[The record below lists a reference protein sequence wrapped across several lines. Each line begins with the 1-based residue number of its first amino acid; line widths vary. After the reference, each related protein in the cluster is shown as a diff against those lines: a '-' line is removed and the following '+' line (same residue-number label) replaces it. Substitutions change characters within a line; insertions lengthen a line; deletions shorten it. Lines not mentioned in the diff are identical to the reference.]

1 MIIENLDFN
10 GSSDILQYIPQVET
24 VQQPSPG
31 QGQAPVQQQSSFG
44 VPDEL
49 QPVYQT
55 RAIEQRELFK
65 PEIKPPQ
72 IEMDFS
78 TAISDVVPS
87 ADFDMGP
94 SMGGGGPYKNPQNNR
109 VAALSL
115 DNASAGPV
123 SSSSSKNPFGLTDD
137 QLNAAIAGIAAVA
150 AFSKP
155 IQNKLADL
163 IPKFMSD
170 TGNLS
175 ATGMLATA
183 FIAAVIF
190 FIIHK
195 FAKPPPKK

>member
-10 GSSDILQYIPQVET
+10 GSSDILQYIPQVDTEK
-24 VQQPSPG
+24 Q
-31 QGQAPVQQQSSFG
+31 PVQQQSSFG

-55 RAIEQRELFK
+55 RSIDQPELFK
-65 PEIKPPQ
+65 AEIKPPQ

-78 TAISDVVPS
+78 TSIADIVPS
-87 ADFDMGP
+87 ADFDSAPTM
-94 SMGGGGPYKNPQNNR
+94 GGPYKNPQNNR

-115 DNASAGPV
+115 DNASAGPAP
-123 SSSSSKNPFGLTDD
+123 SSSKNPFGLTDE

-170 TGNLS
+170 AGDLS

-190 FIIHK
+190 FIVHK
-195 FAKPPPKK
+195 FAKPPQKK

>member
-10 GSSDILQYIPQVET
+10 GSSDILQYIPQVDT
-24 VQQPSPG
+24 APQPSQD
-31 QGQAPVQQQSSFG
+31 QGQQVQQQSSFG
-44 VPDEL
+44 LPDEL
-49 QPVYQT
+49 QPKYQT
-55 RAIEQRELFK
+55 RAIEQPELFK
-65 PEIKPPQ
+65 AEIKPPQ

-78 TAISDVVPS
+78 TPIADVVPS

-94 SMGGGGPYKNPQNNR
+94 SMGGGPYKNPQNNR

-137 QLNAAIAGIAAVA
+137 QLNAALAGIAAVA

-155 IQNKLADL
+155 VQNKLADL

-170 TGNLS
+170 AGDLS

-190 FIIHK
+190 FIVHK
-195 FAKPPPKK
+195 FVKPPPKK

>member
-1 MIIENLDFN
+1 MIIENLDFD
-10 GSSDILQYIPQVET
+10 GSNDILQYIPQVET
-24 VQQPSPG
+24 EKPMQGQQP
-31 QGQAPVQQQSSFG
+31 VQHQSSFG
-44 VPDEL
+44 LPDEL
-49 QPVYQT
+49 QPTYQT
-55 RAIEQRELFK
+55 RSIDQPELFK
-65 PEIKPPQ
+65 AEIKPPQ

-78 TAISDVVPS
+78 TSIADIVPS

-94 SMGGGGPYKNPQNNR
+94 SMGGGPYKNPQNNR

-123 SSSSSKNPFGLTDD
+123 SSSSSKNPFGLTDE
-137 QLNAAIAGIAAVA
+137 QLNAALAGIAAVA

-170 TGNLS
+170 AGDLS

-190 FIIHK
+190 FIVHK
-195 FAKPPPKK
+195 FAKPPQKK

>member
-10 GSSDILQYIPQVET
+10 GSSDILQYIPQVDT
-24 VQQPSPG
+24 APQQPTPN
-31 QGQAPVQQQSSFG
+31 QPPVQQQSSFG
-44 VPDEL
+44 LPDEL
-49 QPVYQT
+49 QPTYQT
-55 RAIEQRELFK
+55 RAIEQPELFK
-65 PEIKPPQ
+65 AEIKPPQ

-78 TAISDVVPS
+78 TPIADVVPS

-94 SMGGGGPYKNPQNNR
+94 SMGGPYKNPQNNR

-123 SSSSSKNPFGLTDD
+123 SSSSKNPFGLTDE
-137 QLNAAIAGIAAVA
+137 QLNAAIAGIAAVG

-155 IQNKLADL
+155 VQNKLADL

-170 TGNLS
+170 AGDLS

-190 FIIHK
+190 FILHK
-195 FAKPPPKK
+195 FVKPPPKK

>member
-1 MIIENLDFN
+1 MIIENLEFN
-10 GSSDILQYIPQVET
+10 GSSDILQYIPQVDPEQPR
-24 VQQPSPG
+24 QQPD
-31 QGQAPVQQQSSFG
+31 QQSQGSFG
-44 VPDEL
+44 PPMEL

-55 RAIEQRELFK
+55 RAIEQPELFK
-65 PEIKPPQ
+65 AEIKPPQ

-78 TAISDVVPS
+78 TPISDVVPS

-94 SMGGGGPYKNPQNNR
+94 SMGGPYKNPQNNR

-137 QLNAAIAGIAAVA
+137 QLNAVLAGVAAVA

-155 IQNKLADL
+155 VQNKLADL

-170 TGNLS
+170 SGNLS
-175 ATGMLATA
+175 ATGMIATA

-190 FIIHK
+190 FIVHK

>member
-10 GSSDILQYIPQVET
+10 GSSDILQYIPQVDT
-24 VQQPSPG
+24 APQQPTPN
-31 QGQAPVQQQSSFG
+31 QPPVQQQGSFG
-44 VPDEL
+44 LPEEL

-55 RAIEQRELFK
+55 RAIEQPELFK
-65 PEIKPPQ
+65 AEIKPPQ

-78 TAISDVVPS
+78 TPISDVVPS
-87 ADFDMGP
+87 ADFDM
-94 SMGGGGPYKNPQNNR
+94 GGGPYKNPQNNR

-123 SSSSSKNPFGLTDD
+123 SSSSSKNPFGLTDE

-155 IQNKLADL
+155 VQNKLADL

-170 TGNLS
+170 AGDLS

-183 FIAAVIF
+183 FIAAVVF
-190 FIIHK
+190 FILHK
-195 FAKPPPKK
+195 FVKPPPKK

>member
-1 MIIENLDFN
+1 
-10 GSSDILQYIPQVET
+10 
-24 VQQPSPG
+24 
-31 QGQAPVQQQSSFG
+31 
-44 VPDEL
+44 
-49 QPVYQT
+49 
-55 RAIEQRELFK
+55 
-65 PEIKPPQ
+65 
-72 IEMDFS
+72 MDFS
-78 TAISDVVPS
+78 TPISDVVPS

-137 QLNAAIAGIAAVA
+137 QLNAALAGIAAVA

-155 IQNKLADL
+155 VQNKLADL

-170 TGNLS
+170 AGDLS

-190 FIIHK
+190 FIVHK
-195 FAKPPPKK
+195 FAKPPQKK

>member
-10 GSSDILQYIPQVET
+10 GSSDILQYIPQVDT
-24 VQQPSPG
+24 APQPQD
-31 QGQAPVQQQSSFG
+31 QGQQVQQQSSFG
-44 VPDEL
+44 LPDEL
-49 QPVYQT
+49 QPKYQS
-55 RAIEQRELFK
+55 RSVDQPELFK
-65 PEIKPPQ
+65 AEIKPPQ

-78 TAISDVVPS
+78 TPISDIVPS

-94 SMGGGGPYKNPQNNR
+94 SMGGGPYKNPQNNR

-115 DNASAGPV
+115 DNASAGPA
-123 SSSSSKNPFGLTDD
+123 SPSSSKNPFGLTDD
-137 QLNAAIAGIAAVA
+137 QLNAALAGIAAVA

-155 IQNKLADL
+155 VQNKLADL

-170 TGNLS
+170 AGDLS

-190 FIIHK
+190 FMVHK
-195 FAKPPPKK
+195 FVKPPQKK

>member
-10 GSSDILQYIPQVET
+10 GSSDILQYIPQVDT
-24 VQQPSPG
+24 APQQQD
-31 QGQAPVQQQSSFG
+31 QGQPVQHQSSFG
-44 VPDEL
+44 LPDEL
-49 QPVYQT
+49 QPTYQT
-55 RAIEQRELFK
+55 RGVEAPELFK
-65 PEIKPPQ
+65 AEIKHPQ

-78 TAISDVVPS
+78 TSIADIVPS

-94 SMGGGGPYKNPQNNR
+94 SMGGGPYKNPQNNR

-123 SSSSSKNPFGLTDD
+123 SSSSSKNPFGLTDE
-137 QLNAAIAGIAAVA
+137 QLNAALAGIAAVA

-155 IQNKLADL
+155 VQNKLADL

-170 TGNLS
+170 AGDLS

-190 FIIHK
+190 FIVHK
-195 FAKPPPKK
+195 FAKPPQKK

>member
-10 GSSDILQYIPQVET
+10 GSSDILQYIPQVDT
-24 VQQPSPG
+24 APQQQD
-31 QGQAPVQQQSSFG
+31 QGQQVQQQSSFG
-44 VPDEL
+44 LPDEL
-49 QPVYQT
+49 QPKYQS
-55 RAIEQRELFK
+55 RSVDQPELFK
-65 PEIKPPQ
+65 AEIKPPQ

-78 TAISDVVPS
+78 TPIADIVPS

-94 SMGGGGPYKNPQNNR
+94 SMGGGPYKNPQNNR

-123 SSSSSKNPFGLTDD
+123 SSSSSKNPFGLTDE
-137 QLNAAIAGIAAVA
+137 QLNAALAGIAAVA

-155 IQNKLADL
+155 VQNKLADL

-170 TGNLS
+170 AGDLS

-183 FIAAVIF
+183 FVAAVVF

-195 FAKPPPKK
+195 FVKPPQKK

>member
-1 MIIENLDFN
+1 MIIENLDFD
-10 GSSDILQYIPQVET
+10 GSSDILQYIPQVEP
-24 VQQPSPG
+24 VQQQP
-31 QGQAPVQQQSSFG
+31 QDQVQQQSSFG
-44 VPDEL
+44 LPDEL
-49 QPVYQT
+49 QPKYQT
-55 RAIEQRELFK
+55 RGIEAPELFK
-65 PEIKPPQ
+65 AEIKPPQ

-78 TAISDVVPS
+78 TPIADVVPS

-94 SMGGGGPYKNPQNNR
+94 SMGGGPYKNPQNNR

-137 QLNAAIAGIAAVA
+137 QLNAALAGIAAVA

-155 IQNKLADL
+155 VQNKLAEL

-170 TGNLS
+170 AGDLS

-190 FIIHK
+190 FMVHK
-195 FAKPPPKK
+195 FVKPPPKK

>member
-1 MIIENLDFN
+1 MIIENLDFD
-10 GSSDILQYIPQVET
+10 GSNDILQYIPQVEPEKSD
-24 VQQPSPG
+24 QQ
-31 QGQAPVQQQSSFG
+31 QKQSSFG
-44 VPDEL
+44 LPDEL
-49 QPVYQT
+49 QPKYQT
-55 RAIEQRELFK
+55 RAIEQPELFK
-65 PEIKPPQ
+65 AEIKPPQ

-78 TAISDVVPS
+78 TPISDIVPS

-94 SMGGGGPYKNPQNNR
+94 STGGPYKNPQNNR

-115 DNASAGPV
+115 DNASAGPA
-123 SSSSSKNPFGLTDD
+123 SPSSKNPFGLTDD
-137 QLNAAIAGIAAVA
+137 QLNAALAGIAAVA

-155 IQNKLADL
+155 VQNKLADL

-170 TGNLS
+170 AGDLS

-190 FIIHK
+190 FMVHK

>member
-10 GSSDILQYIPQVET
+10 GSSDILQYIPQVDT
-24 VQQPSPG
+24 APQQPTPN
-31 QGQAPVQQQSSFG
+31 QPPVQQFG
-44 VPDEL
+44 LPDEL
-49 QPVYQT
+49 QPKYQT
-55 RAIEQRELFK
+55 RSVEQPELFK
-65 PEIKPPQ
+65 AEIKPPQ

-78 TAISDVVPS
+78 TPISDIVPS

-94 SMGGGGPYKNPQNNR
+94 SMGGGPYKNPQNNR

-123 SSSSSKNPFGLTDD
+123 SSSSSSKNPFGLTDD
-137 QLNAAIAGIAAVA
+137 QLNAAIAGIAAVG

-155 IQNKLADL
+155 VQNKLADL

-170 TGNLS
+170 AGDLS

-190 FIIHK
+190 FILHK
-195 FAKPPPKK
+195 FVKPPQKK

>member
-24 VQQPSPG
+24 VKPDHGQP
-31 QGQAPVQQQSSFG
+31 PVQHQSSFG

-55 RAIEQRELFK
+55 RAIDQRELFK

-109 VAALSL
+109 VSGLSL

-123 SSSSSKNPFGLTDD
+123 SSSSSSKNPFGLTDE
-137 QLNAAIAGIAAVA
+137 QLNAALAGIAAVA

-155 IQNKLADL
+155 VQNKLADL

>member
-1 MIIENLDFN
+1 MIIENLDFD
-10 GSSDILQYIPQVET
+10 GSSDILQYIPQVDPPA
-24 VQQPSPG
+24 QQQQSPD
-31 QGQAPVQQQSSFG
+31 QQQSSFG
-44 VPDEL
+44 LPDGL

-55 RAIEQRELFK
+55 RAVEQPELFK
-65 PEIKPPQ
+65 AEIKPPQ

-78 TAISDVVPS
+78 TPISDVVPS
-87 ADFDMGP
+87 ADFDTGA
-94 SMGGGGPYKNPQNNR
+94 SIGGGGPYKNPQNNR

-137 QLNAAIAGIAAVA
+137 QLNAALAGIAAVA

-155 IQNKLADL
+155 VQNKLADL

-170 TGNLS
+170 SGNLS

-190 FIIHK
+190 FIVHK

>member
-1 MIIENLDFN
+1 MIIEDLDFN
-10 GSSDILQYIPQVET
+10 GSSDIMQYIPQVEPEKPT
-24 VQQPSPG
+24 QEQAQP
-31 QGQAPVQQQSSFG
+31 PVQQQSSFG
-44 VPDEL
+44 LPDGL

-55 RAIEQRELFK
+55 RSVEQPELFK
-65 PEIKPPQ
+65 AEIKPPQ

-78 TAISDVVPS
+78 TPISDVVPS

-94 SMGGGGPYKNPQNNR
+94 SMGGGPYKNPQNNR

-115 DNASAGPV
+115 DNASAGPA
-123 SSSSSKNPFGLTDD
+123 SPSSKNPFGLTDE
-137 QLNAAIAGIAAVA
+137 QLNAALAGIAAVA

-155 IQNKLADL
+155 VQNKLADL
-163 IPKFMSD
+163 IPKFMSE

-190 FIIHK
+190 FIVHK

>member
-10 GSSDILQYIPQVET
+10 GSSDILQYIPQVE
-24 VQQPSPG
+24 QPAQPDHG
-31 QGQAPVQQQSSFG
+31 QPPVQHQSSFG
-44 VPDEL
+44 VPGEL

-109 VAALSL
+109 VSGLSL

-123 SSSSSKNPFGLTDD
+123 SSPSSKNPFGLTDD

-170 TGNLS
+170 SGNLS

>member
-24 VQQPSPG
+24 QDQP
-31 QGQAPVQQQSSFG
+31 PVQQQGSFG
-44 VPDEL
+44 PPAEL

-55 RAIEQRELFK
+55 RSIDQPELFK
-65 PEIKPPQ
+65 AEIKPPQ

-78 TAISDVVPS
+78 TSIADIVPS
-87 ADFDMGP
+87 AEFDSAPTM
-94 SMGGGGPYKNPQNNR
+94 GGPYRNPQNNR

-115 DNASAGPV
+115 DNASAGPAP
-123 SSSSSKNPFGLTDD
+123 SSSKNPFGLTDE

-155 IQNKLADL
+155 VQNKLADL

-170 TGNLS
+170 AGDLS

-190 FIIHK
+190 FIVHK

>member
-10 GSSDILQYIPQVET
+10 GSSDILQYIPQVDT
-24 VQQPSPG
+24 APQQQMPNQP
-31 QGQAPVQQQSSFG
+31 PVQQQGSFG
-44 VPDEL
+44 LPDEL
-49 QPVYQT
+49 QPTYQT
-55 RAIEQRELFK
+55 RAIEQPELFK
-65 PEIKPPQ
+65 AEIKPPQ

-78 TAISDVVPS
+78 TPIADVVPS

-94 SMGGGGPYKNPQNNR
+94 SMGGPYKNPQNNR

-155 IQNKLADL
+155 VQNKLADL

-170 TGNLS
+170 AGDLS

-183 FIAAVIF
+183 FIAAVVF
-190 FIIHK
+190 FILHK
-195 FAKPPPKK
+195 FVKPPQKK

>member
-1 MIIENLDFN
+1 MIIENLDFD
-10 GSSDILQYIPQVET
+10 GSSDIMQYIPQVDPEKPAEQE
-24 VQQPSPG
+24 QQP
-31 QGQAPVQQQSSFG
+31 QQSFG
-44 VPDEL
+44 PPPEL
-49 QPVYQT
+49 QPTYQT
-55 RAIEQRELFK
+55 RTIEQPELFK

-78 TAISDVVPS
+78 TPISDVVPS
-87 ADFDMGP
+87 AEFDMGP

-115 DNASAGPV
+115 DNASAGPAP
-123 SSSSSKNPFGLTDD
+123 SSSSKNPFGLTDD

-170 TGNLS
+170 SGNLS
-175 ATGMLATA
+175 ATGMIASA

-190 FIIHK
+190 FLMHK